1 MEKLLLITQV
11 IISIL
16 LSVAVL
22 VQSKDE
28 GFTASG
34 NQGFQATRRGP
45 EKILFRATVIL
56 AALFLINA
64 FSFVLI

>member
-1 MEKLLLITQV
+1 MEKILLITQV
-11 IISIL
+11 VISIL
-16 LSVAVL
+16 MSTAIL

-56 AALFLINA
+56 AALFLLNA
-64 FSFVLI
+64 LAFVII